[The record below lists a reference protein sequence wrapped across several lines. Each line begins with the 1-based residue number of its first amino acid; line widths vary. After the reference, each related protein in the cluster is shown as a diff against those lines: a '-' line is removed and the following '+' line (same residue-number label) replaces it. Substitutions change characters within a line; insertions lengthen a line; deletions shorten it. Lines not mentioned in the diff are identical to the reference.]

1 MGGEAR
7 IMKKIVTRIGFMVF
21 IFVLVAGGIFLYQNQ
36 KPETDRIQMKEA
48 TLPVIYMDYDGIS
61 LNCLHGYIGEM
72 DVSSMRDS
80 LTPIKEDRTLVLQI
94 ENYENNI
101 TKIVYEV
108 RTLDQERLI
117 EKTQVEKEDWVKE
130 KDGIKVNLQLENLI
144 EPDTEYSF
152 TIRLYTTKQDSIS
165 YYTRIISG
173 IDHVKEKVT
182 FITDFCQ
189 KTFDKEEAESLIPY
203 LESNAQSDNTNY
215 GKVDIHSSFAQITW
229 GDLSPEKMI
238 EPIPTIKEINGDITS
253 VELSYQVKV
262 KNMYG
267 TEEYCNITE
276 FYRTNY
282 TETRTYLL
290 TYERTMNQL
299 FRSVSENVS
308 ASRINLGITPD
319 TAIESMMTEKG
330 EVICFVKERELWAY
344 HAKENEM
351 KCIFSFSEKKENGAW
366 DAWDQHDI
374 KIVQIEEK
382 GNIYFTVFGYMNRG
396 IHEGRVGIALYHYI
410 AEQNMIQ
417 EVLFIPYQKSFSY
430 LKKNLGDLFYINN
443 SDNFYF
449 LLEGEVFAVDLAS
462 LEYILIVS
470 DLKEDC
476 YVINKKGNIL
486 AWQMEND
493 IYQSRRIKEI
503 QLDTNKEFI
512 ISAKEGER
520 IRVVGFMEN
529 DFVYGTAK
537 EEDIYTTIEG
547 NIECYMSDL
556 TIVDTNSREV
566 GNYQKDTYYF
576 TEASITENIITLT
589 RFQKDENGNFVS
601 TEQDI
606 ITNNTAAT
614 QKELTLSFI
623 ATELKKKELGLN
635 FTTNVGTGSYHTT
648 YTQEV
653 VYVDKKELELIE
665 LEGNT
670 YLYYIYGKGKMLD
683 AGNKITEAIQI
694 ADEVAGVVI
703 DDTGR
708 YVWIRGGQKN
718 QATLSN
724 ISIIP
729 SEENTIANALNG
741 MLKYAGVT
749 IDAAELLNS
758 GKTSMEI
765 LNTALE
771 DRGID
776 LTGCTLKQILYFISE
791 GRPVLARLENNE
803 YVLII
808 GYDSY
813 NAILLN
819 CRTNEPY
826 KVGLEDGT
834 ALFQAAGNRFLSY
847 KEK

>member
-319 TAIESMMTEKG
+319 TAIASMMTEKG
-330 EVICFVKERELWAY
+330 EVICFVKERE
-344 HAKENEM
+344 
-351 KCIFSFSEKKENGAW
+351 
-366 DAWDQHDI
+366 
-374 KIVQIEEK
+374 
-382 GNIYFTVFGYMNRG
+382 
-396 IHEGRVGIALYHYI
+396 
-410 AEQNMIQ
+410 
-417 EVLFIPYQKSFSY
+417 
-430 LKKNLGDLFYINN
+430 
-443 SDNFYF
+443 
-449 LLEGEVFAVDLAS
+449 
-462 LEYILIVS
+462 
-470 DLKEDC
+470 
-476 YVINKKGNIL
+476 
-486 AWQMEND
+486 
-493 IYQSRRIKEI
+493 
-503 QLDTNKEFI
+503 
-512 ISAKEGER
+512 
-520 IRVVGFMEN
+520 
-529 DFVYGTAK
+529 
-537 EEDIYTTIEG
+537 
-547 NIECYMSDL
+547 
-556 TIVDTNSREV
+556 
-566 GNYQKDTYYF
+566 
-576 TEASITENIITLT
+576 
-589 RFQKDENGNFVS
+589 
-601 TEQDI
+601 
-606 ITNNTAAT
+606 
-614 QKELTLSFI
+614 
-623 ATELKKKELGLN
+623 
-635 FTTNVGTGSYHTT
+635 
-648 YTQEV
+648 
-653 VYVDKKELELIE
+653 
-665 LEGNT
+665 
-670 YLYYIYGKGKMLD
+670 
-683 AGNKITEAIQI
+683 
-694 ADEVAGVVI
+694 
-703 DDTGR
+703 
-708 YVWIRGGQKN
+708 
-718 QATLSN
+718 
-724 ISIIP
+724 
-729 SEENTIANALNG
+729 
-741 MLKYAGVT
+741 
-749 IDAAELLNS
+749 
-758 GKTSMEI
+758 
-765 LNTALE
+765 
-771 DRGID
+771 
-776 LTGCTLKQILYFISE
+776 
-791 GRPVLARLENNE
+791 
-803 YVLII
+803 
-808 GYDSY
+808 
-813 NAILLN
+813 
-819 CRTNEPY
+819 
-826 KVGLEDGT
+826 
-834 ALFQAAGNRFLSY
+834 
-847 KEK
+847 